1 MEEMMYFQGGNGKS
15 TFSQNSVYF
24 PFGQE
29 PTGVQ
34 ELRSNLLTHVE
45 ESFWGERFP
54 EGNCTLHEPFYKAD
68 LGLQVEQT
76 PVERIEIE
84 VKVNYFLKKRK
95 GYFSH

>member
-1 MEEMMYFQGGNGKS
+1 MEKALSPRILCISLSARNQ
-15 TFSQNSVYF
+15 
-24 PFGQE
+24 P
-29 PTGVQ
+29 GVQ

>member
-1 MEEMMYFQGGNGKS
+1 MGKALS
-15 TFSQNSVYF
+15 PSILCIF

-29 PTGVQ
+29 PTGIQ

-68 LGLQVEQT
+68 LGLQLEQT

-95 GYFSH
+95 SVMVTFLIDVMK